1 MVRNS
6 NIVKGQGLDYWEGN
20 EHTNNFDEL
29 QQAHEDGQ
37 NFRRKTE
44 NLRMSD
50 GRKTRDQD
58 NLLDHLEDTEAQ
70 LYDAEV

>member
-1 MVRNS
+1 
-6 NIVKGQGLDYWEGN
+6 
-20 EHTNNFDEL
+20 
-29 QQAHEDGQ
+29 
-37 NFRRKTE
+37 
-44 NLRMSD
+44 MSD